1 MNEDILRMLG
11 EVIESN
17 IRQELER
24 PKLSYSYAGK
34 PKSSSSRGN
43 SISSGRLLNSVT
55 VNWCQTKDGNVRMSV
70 EFPGAP
76 EWYWVNNGRRGKQQQ
91 STLKYPPLSVI
102 SSWTREKPIPQW
114 RDKRGRFISYEDR
127 DRLIQ
132 RSIGELGY
140 RGTFFV
146 DKGIQKSLQEIEVSF
161 GIYGRTF
168 IEEILERKVVLGRGT
183 STDKPTVKSC

>member
-1 MNEDILRMLG
+1 MNDDVLRMLG
-11 EVIESN
+11 EVIEQN
-17 IRQELER
+17 IREELLR
-24 PKLSYSYAGK
+24 PKQSYSYAGK
-34 PKSSSSRGN
+34 PKSSKSKSN
-43 SISSGRLLNSVT
+43 SNSSGRLVESVT
-55 VNWCQTKDGNVRMSV
+55 VNWCQSKDGNIRMSL

-76 EWYWVNNGRRGKQQQ
+76 EWYWVNNGRRGKEQQ

-102 SSWTREKPIPQW
+102 STWTRQKPIPQW
-114 RDKRGRFISYEDR
+114 RDKRGRFMSYDQR

-132 RSIGELGY
+132 RSIGELGFK
-140 RGTFFV
+140 GTFFV
-146 DKGIQKSLQEIEVSF
+146 EKGIKKSLQDIEVNF